1 MKLDLKPFDRR
12 VEKKLLTR
20 REKGDLLIYNYT
32 NSCHWEN
39 AWDKYTEMARGLIL
53 KKDGTV
59 VARPFPKFFN
69 LGQTGKTDMKN
80 LPAYQPEVTEK
91 LDGSLG
97 ILYKDENGYAIS
109 TRGAFD
115 SEQAKWATNWLRNHM
130 VKVCHEKNIQYSNL
144 PWSENVTYLF
154 EIIYPMNRIVV
165 DYGQRKELVLLGLVH
180 NWTGKIYKFQDV
192 FAEANRLGFSYA
204 LPTTLL
210 LEQIQDLAKNAKKG
224 MSEEGF
230 VLFYPEENLQVKVKY
245 EDYIRLH
252 RLTFGISVKSIWENM
267 MYGQKPE
274 VIFADAPDEVMK
286 WVEGWAKL
294 FDSRYLNHLH
304 RAQEH
309 LDKVNLLSTRKD
321 QALYLQKEAKEYLP
335 IVFSML
341 DKKDFRKAIFTKF
354 RPTAEDAVKS
364 FRMVG
369 EEDV

>member
-1 MKLDLKPFDRR
+1 MKLDLKPFDDR
-12 VEKKLLTR
+12 VEKRFLTR

-59 VARPFPKFFN
+59 VARPFPKFYN
-69 LGQTGKTDMKN
+69 IGQQEKTDMKN
-80 LPAYQPEVTEK
+80 LPVYQPEVTEK

-97 ILYKDENGYAIS
+97 ILYHDGIDYAIS

-115 SEQAKWATNWLRNHM
+115 SDQAKWATNWLKNK
-130 VKVCHEKNIQYSNL
+130 KVQGDYL
-144 PWSENVTYLF
+144 ENVTYLF

-165 DYGQRKELVLLGLVH
+165 DYKDREELVLLGLVD
-180 NWTGKIYKFQDV
+180 NETGKIYPYLEVSQE
-192 FAEANRLGFSYA
+192 AERLGFSYPRHA
-204 LPTTLL
+204 MWSI
-210 LEQIQDLAKNAKKG
+210 EQIQEMAKNEKKG

-230 VLFYPEENLQVKVKY
+230 VLFYPKENLQVKVKY
-245 EDYIRLH
+245 EDYVRLH

-267 MYGQKPE
+267 AYGQKPK

-286 WVEGWAKL
+286 WVDNWAKM
-294 FDSRYLNHLH
+294 FDNKYLHHLH
-304 RAQEH
+304 IAQDH
-309 LDKVNLLSTRKD
+309 LDKVNLLPTRKE
-321 QALYLQKEAKEYLP
+321 QALYLQKEAREYLS

-341 DKKDFRKAIFTKF
+341 DEKDYRKAIFNKF

-364 FRMVG
+364 FRMIG